1 MRMTDYSLIYVSEN
15 RLVHD
20 RVAEEVTGILE
31 VSRRN
36 NALVGV
42 TGALMFSAGCFVQVL
57 EGPQQA
63 VEATFE
69 RIQRDD
75 RHGGVHVVEFEP
87 VAQRS
92 FSNWSMA
99 YIGRPDDATQDLADL
114 GSRSGFDPRS
124 LDGNQL
130 LQKLVGR
137 LLEDA

>member
-1 MRMTDYSLIYVSEN
+1 MNDYRLIYVSDN
-15 RLVHD
+15 RLAQE
-20 RVAEEVTGILE
+20 RVPEEVAGILD

-57 EGPQQA
+57 EGPQQT

-75 RHGGVHVVEFEP
+75 RHGNVHVVEFEP
-87 VAQRS
+87 VEARS

-99 YIGRPDDATQDLADL
+99 YVGRPEDASQDLATL
-114 GSRSGFDPRS
+114 GEKGGFDPRS
-124 LDGNQL
+124 LGGNQL
-130 LQKLVGR
+130 LQRLVNR